1 MGIDGH
7 AARPGDAVDVTVKSP
22 ATRHELMVAK
32 LESWTLGRSEESE

>member
-1 MGIDGH
+1 MDTL
-7 AARPGDAVDVTVKSP
+7 PGPATRLTVTVKSP